1 MSKKKPIILIISAAF
16 LIAGIICLGSRCS
29 PKNLVQWMFSAQYN
43 EKGISHFL
51 VITIDENQP
60 KEYIG
65 KLEEHNI
72 YVEKLNI
79 GETNFRSVDAKNV
92 SIKDAVEN
100 DLVSIEDWKKYSR
113 AIKVDG
119 DTEILRYENYEIAIS
134 SEECIIRPIT
144 K

>member
-1 MSKKKPIILIISAAF
+1 MNKKKPMVFLILAAF
-16 LIAGIICLGSRCS
+16 LTTVIVCIMSGCS
-29 PKNLVQWMFSAQYN
+29 PKNLVHQMFSAQYN

-60 KEYIG
+60 KEYVG
-65 KLEEHNI
+65 KLEDHNV

-92 SIKDAVEN
+92 SIKDAIEN

-113 AIKVDG
+113 STKLDG
-119 DTEILRYENYEIAIS
+119 DTEILRYENYEIAVS

>member
-1 MSKKKPIILIISAAF
+1 MSKKKPIILIILATF
-16 LIAGIICLGSRCS
+16 LIAGIIFLMSRCS
-29 PKNLVQWMFSAQYN
+29 PKNLVHWMFSAQYN

-65 KLEEHNI
+65 KVEDHNI

-100 DLVSIEDWKKYSR
+100 DLVSIEDWKKHAR
-113 AIKVDG
+113 TIKMDG
-119 DTEILRYENYEIAIS
+119 DTEILRYENYEIAVS

>member
-1 MSKKKPIILIISAAF
+1 
-16 LIAGIICLGSRCS
+16 
-29 PKNLVQWMFSAQYN
+29 MFSAQYN
-43 EKGISHFL
+43 PKGISHFL

-65 KLEEHNI
+65 KLADHNI

-79 GETNFRSVDAKNV
+79 KETNFTTVDAKNV
-92 SIKDAVEN
+92 SIKDAIEN

-113 AIKVDG
+113 STKLDG

>member
-1 MSKKKPIILIISAAF
+1 MSKKKPIILIILATF
-16 LIAGIICLGSRCS
+16 LIAGIICLMSRCS
-29 PKNLVQWMFSAQYN
+29 PKNLVHRMFPAQYN
-43 EKGISHFL
+43 PKGISHFL

-65 KLEEHNI
+65 KLADHNI

-79 GETNFRSVDAKNV
+79 KETNFTTVDAKNV
-92 SIKDAVEN
+92 SIKDAIEN

-113 AIKVDG
+113 STKLDG